1 MKILHLFKTFMPDT
15 IGGIEEFIRV
25 LTKET
30 KKGGIENT
38 ILVPSRQCKNTE
50 YTQYEGI
57 VIIRTKQTFEY
68 ASCPISFQMLKVYRS
83 IIKDYD
89 ILHIHYPWPFADLLA
104 LLFTPKKTKI
114 IISYHSDVVKQ
125 KVLKIFY
132 NPLMKLF
139 FNRADKIV
147 VASPNLVQSS
157 NDLKP
162 YQKKIEVIPYG
173 FKKPEASNPAL
184 LKLWENKAG
193 NNFLLFIGQFRY
205 YKGLLV
211 LIEAMKYYSVPL
223 VLIGQGSLEN
233 ELKTK
238 IKEYNLK
245 NIFFAGK
252 VSDTDKYA
260 LLELSHALVLP
271 SIASSE
277 AFGLALLEGA
287 MFGKPL
293 ISTELGTGTSYINKN
308 NITGFVVL
316 PTDPIAL
323 AEAIKKVFTNAPLSE
338 KMGIESYQWYLERF
352 TVDSMVNSYIECYKD
367 LLNEREKA

>member
-1 MKILHLFKTFMPDT
+1 MA
-15 IGGIEEFIRV
+15 
-25 LTKET
+25 
-30 KKGGIENT
+30 
-38 ILVPSRQCKNTE
+38 
-50 YTQYEGI
+50 
-57 VIIRTKQTFEY
+57 TKQLT
-68 ASCPISFQMLKVYRS
+68 
-83 IIKDYD
+83 
-89 ILHIHYPWPFADLLA
+89 AD
-104 LLFTPKKTKI
+104 
-114 IISYHSDVVKQ
+114 
-125 KVLKIFY
+125 
-132 NPLMKLF
+132 
-139 FNRADKIV
+139 
-147 VASPNLVQSS
+147 
-157 NDLKP
+157 
-162 YQKKIEVIPYG
+162 
-173 FKKPEASNPAL
+173 
-184 LKLWENKAG
+184 
-193 NNFLLFIGQFRY
+193 
-205 YKGLLV
+205 
-211 LIEAMKYYSVPL
+211 
-223 VLIGQGSLEN
+223 